1 MQRAWVGLGSNL
13 DDPLAQ
19 LRRAIHALSS
29 LPNSTLVAVSDAY
42 RNPALTLP
50 GSAPQPDYLNAVA
63 ALDTLLDP
71 LALLDALQT
80 IENDQGRVR
89 EQRWGAR
96 TLDLDLLLLGGLIL
110 DTPRL
115 RLPHPGISQ
124 RLFVLQPLSELAP
137 ELVLPDGRAIRA
149 LLAACPPATL
159 EPAGK
164 IA

>member
-1 MQRAWVGLGSNL
+1 MQRAWIGLGSNL
-13 DDPLAQ
+13 GDPLAQ
-19 LRRAIHALSS
+19 LQRAVSALSS
-29 LPNSTLVAVSDAY
+29 LPDSTLAAVSDAY

-63 ALDTLLDP
+63 ALDTLLEP
-71 LALLDALQT
+71 LALLDALQA
-80 IENDQGRVR
+80 IENEQGRVR

-96 TLDLDLLLLGGLIL
+96 TLDLDLLLLGDLIL

-115 RLPHPGISQ
+115 LLPHPAIPQ
-124 RLFVLQPLSELAP
+124 RLFVLQPLIDLAP
-137 ELVLPDGRAIRA
+137 ELILPDGRTIRT
-149 LLAACPPATL
+149 LLAACPPAPL